1 MDRRGGHS
9 LSVKAGEQ
17 RVSIDDAKGA
27 RELAFTVRPKEYAA
41 QRITLKNPRQVNPS
55 DEDMKRIEREMAEQS
70 AANRSYRAGVT
81 PSNLI
86 LDRPVPGGRL
96 SSPFCGASSTAKSA
110 IRIPGWISPPAGT
123 PIKAPAA
130 GVVTLVGDYFF
141 NGKTVFLDHG
151 QGMVSMFC
159 HMSAIDVKVGTR
171 CRAAGGGQGGR
182 HGPRHGAAP
191 ALERQPERCAGRSRD
206 LHRRLQALIVA
217 AQAAAALNRPARIRS
232 GLAGPRVLQRDPVQR
247 VLVHAFGVEHL
258 FVELQQFGFLFV
270 QAVVEL
276 DLGVGVGQ
284 PGVAQAVD
292 ESLAR
297 LAEQAQAIFA
307 LANFLRARSS

>member
-1 MDRRGGHS
+1 
-9 LSVKAGEQ
+9 
-17 RVSIDDAKGA
+17 
-27 RELAFTVRPKEYAA
+27 
-41 QRITLKNPRQVNPS
+41 
-55 DEDMKRIEREMAEQS
+55 
-70 AANRSYRAGVT
+70 
-81 PSNLI
+81 
-86 LDRPVPGGRL
+86 
-96 SSPFCGASSTAKSA
+96 
-110 IRIPGWISPPAGT
+110 
-123 PIKAPAA
+123 
-130 GVVTLVGDYFF
+130 
-141 NGKTVFLDHG
+141 
-151 QGMVSMFC
+151 MFC

-217 AQAAAALNRPARIRS
+217 AQARGGRTLNRPARIRS

-276 DLGVGVGQ
+276 DFGVGVGQ

-307 LANFLRARSS
+307 PGEFPARAVKLIGGGLQLLVQVHLASCVCRRQGAGGNAAFFHEPPHPALRHGAGRG

>member
-1 MDRRGGHS
+1 
-9 LSVKAGEQ
+9 
-17 RVSIDDAKGA
+17 
-27 RELAFTVRPKEYAA
+27 
-41 QRITLKNPRQVNPS
+41 
-55 DEDMKRIEREMAEQS
+55 
-70 AANRSYRAGVT
+70 
-81 PSNLI
+81 
-86 LDRPVPGGRL
+86 
-96 SSPFCGASSTAKSA
+96 
-110 IRIPGWISPPAGT
+110 
-123 PIKAPAA
+123 
-130 GVVTLVGDYFF
+130 
-141 NGKTVFLDHG
+141 
-151 QGMVSMFC
+151 MFC

-217 AQAAAALNRPARIRS
+217 AQARGGRTLNRPARIRS

-276 DLGVGVGQ
+276 DFGVGVGQ

-297 LAEQAQAIFA
+297 LAEQASHFRPWRISCARGQADRRR
-307 LANFLRARSS
+307 LATLGSGPSCFMRVPPAGRGRNAAFSMNRRILHYGTAPAGLSGRAIRHCAP

>member
-1 MDRRGGHS
+1 MTGTRRDALRLAWRRRPLFAAGRCARSNSRVSFPASSTLRFPVAWPCWRWAMAAAPEVTFLERRALVVREEGRQWIAVVGIP

-86 LDRPVPGGRL
+86 LTVRCRVAACRALHLRRIFNGEERNPHSGLDFASLPARRSSAGRWRGDAGGRL
-96 SSPFCGASSTAKSA
+96 FLQWQD
-110 IRIPGWISPPAGT
+110 RVPGPRP
-123 PIKAPAA
+123 
-130 GVVTLVGDYFF
+130 
-141 NGKTVFLDHG
+141 
-151 QGMVSMFC
+151 GMVSMFC

-182 HGPRHGAAP
+182 HGPRHGP
-191 ALERQPERCAGRSRD
+191 H
-206 LHRRLQALIVA
+206 LHWNVS
-217 AQAAAALNRPARIRS
+217 LNDAR
-232 GLAGPRVLQRDPVQR
+232 VDP
-247 VLVHAFGVEHL
+247 
-258 FVELQQFGFLFV
+258 
-270 QAVVEL
+270 
-276 DLGVGVGQ
+276 
-284 PGVAQAVD
+284 
-292 ESLAR
+292 
-297 LAEQAQAIFA
+297 AIFIGA
-307 LANFLRARSS
+307 FKP

>member
-17 RVSIDDAKGA
+17 RVSIRDAKGA

-96 SSPFCGASSTAKSA
+96 SSPFGLR
-110 IRIPGWISPPAGT
+110 RIFNGEERNPHSGLDFAVPAGT

-130 GVVTLVGDYFF
+130 GVVTLVGIISSTARPCSWTTA
-141 NGKTVFLDHG
+141 GAW
-151 QGMVSMFC
+151 
-159 HMSAIDVKVGTR
+159 SACSAT
-171 CRAAGGGQGGR
+171 CR
-182 HGPRHGAAP
+182 
-191 ALERQPERCAGRSRD
+191 RST
-206 LHRRLQALIVA
+206 
-217 AQAAAALNRPARIRS
+217 
-232 GLAGPRVLQRDPVQR
+232 
-247 VLVHAFGVEHL
+247 
-258 FVELQQFGFLFV
+258 
-270 QAVVEL
+270 
-276 DLGVGVGQ
+276 
-284 PGVAQAVD
+284 
-292 ESLAR
+292 
-297 LAEQAQAIFA
+297 
-307 LANFLRARSS
+307 